1 MVSCQV
7 FLLTIGYNI
16 CMENEIIKQRL
27 SEELKNSG
35 LTTVEIA
42 RRIGVSPEMITQYR
56 TTKKLPKLDT
66 FAKLC
71 KELDLDSNYILGLT
85 EN

>member
-1 MVSCQV
+1 
-7 FLLTIGYNI
+7 
-16 CMENEIIKQRL
+16 MEDKLIKQRL

-35 LTTVEIA
+35 LTTIEIA
-42 RRIGVSPEMITQYR
+42 KRIGVSPEMVTQYS

-71 KELDLDSNYILGLT
+71 KELDLDANYILG
-85 EN
+85 ND

>member
-1 MVSCQV
+1 
-7 FLLTIGYNI
+7 
-16 CMENEIIKQRL
+16 METSIIKERL

-42 RRIGVSPEMITQYR
+42 KRIGVSPEMITQYR

-66 FAKLC
+66 FSKLC
-71 KELDLDSNYILGLT
+71 KELDLDANYILGIT
-85 EN
+85 NN

>member
-1 MVSCQV
+1 
-7 FLLTIGYNI
+7 
-16 CMENEIIKQRL
+16 MEDKIIKQRL

-35 LTTVEIA
+35 LTTIEIA
-42 RRIGVSPEMITQYR
+42 KRIGVSPEMVTQYS

-71 KELDLDSNYILGLT
+71 KELDLDANYILGNDLI
-85 EN
+85 

>member
-1 MVSCQV
+1 
-7 FLLTIGYNI
+7 
-16 CMENEIIKQRL
+16 MEESIIKKRL

-42 RRIGVSPEMITQYR
+42 KRIGVSPEMVTQYC

-71 KELDLDSNYILGLT
+71 KELDLDANYILG
-85 EN
+85 NN

>member
-1 MVSCQV
+1 M
-7 FLLTIGYNI
+7 
-16 CMENEIIKQRL
+16 

-42 RRIGVSPEMITQYR
+42 RKVGVTPEMITQYR

-66 FAKLC
+66 FARLC
-71 KELDLDSNYILGLT
+71 RELDLDANYILGLI
-85 EN
+85 

>member
-1 MVSCQV
+1 
-7 FLLTIGYNI
+7 
-16 CMENEIIKQRL
+16 MEDKKIKQRL

-35 LTTVEIA
+35 LTTIEIA
-42 RRIGVSPEMITQYR
+42 KRIGVSPEMVTQYS

-71 KELDLDSNYILGLT
+71 KELDLDANYILG
-85 EN
+85 ND

>member
-1 MVSCQV
+1 
-7 FLLTIGYNI
+7 
-16 CMENEIIKQRL
+16 MEESIIKKRL
-27 SEELKNSG
+27 SEEIKYSG

-42 RRIGVSPEMITQYR
+42 KRVGVSPEMITQYK

-71 KELDLDSNYILGLT
+71 KELDLDANYILGID
-85 EN
+85 EY

>member
-1 MVSCQV
+1 MKES
-7 FLLTIGYNI
+7 
-16 CMENEIIKQRL
+16 IIKKRL

-35 LTTVEIA
+35 MTTIEIA
-42 RRIGVSPEMITQYR
+42 KRIGVSPEMITQYK

-71 KELDLDSNYILGLT
+71 KELDLDANYILGI
-85 EN
+85 N